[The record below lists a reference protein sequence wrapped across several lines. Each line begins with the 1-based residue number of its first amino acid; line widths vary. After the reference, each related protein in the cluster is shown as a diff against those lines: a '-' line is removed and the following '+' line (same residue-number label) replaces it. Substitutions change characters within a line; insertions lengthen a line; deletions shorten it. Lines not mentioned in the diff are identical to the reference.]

1 MAANDFKEQ
10 ETVAKNLIAFM
21 RQKGYSRLSLS
32 KLSGIPRTVID
43 QLLNSGITDESVYN
57 LQIERINDWGYG
69 LTKC

>member
-21 RQKGYSRLSLS
+21 RQNGYSRLSLS

-43 QLLNSGITDESVYN
+43 QLL
-57 LQIERINDWGYG
+57 
-69 LTKC
+69 K